1 MEMSYDRMN
10 ASLSRFVK
18 EATRQDGKPYPPS
31 SLYNIVAAIQRF
43 LREKGHP
50 DISFFDVKAPE
61 FDLLR
66 KSLDARMKELTS
78 EGVGVEKQSAQPLTK
93 EMEEILWDKKI
104 SRPKVV

>member
-1 MEMSYDRMN
+1 MEMSCDRMN
-10 ASLSRFVK
+10 SLLSRFVQ

-43 LREKGHP
+43 LHEKGRP
-50 DISFFDVKAPE
+50 DISFFDAE

-66 KSLDARMKELTS
+66 KSLNARMKELTS
-78 EGVGVEKQSAQPLTK
+78 EGVGVEKQSAQALTK

-104 SRPKVV
+104 FTLKLV